1 MNSLIGTIFQTGA
14 IEFLEPDNEWAFR
27 AIRATKGDPATVPRV
42 VFDPSKAAIELK
54 LSPNLQGREVKWLER
69 ARLLLGTADK
79 VFLKPDSG
87 GLRFMQSV
95 HDFGNHQQL
104 ITLGSQVDA
113 DDFATRYWRRLK
125 YFYTQR
131 VDEFRF
137 RLTKLVTY
145 RDKDTPPHDRVELE
159 ARQVWPD
166 GDAAPHVVFDATGA
180 KAPVQIVEWRNE
192 VKGKDKSR
200 FDREDM
206 RVELRVM
213 LSRQPLTFFH
223 EYRGEFHNHAFEFEG
238 DKLERMVRKLPAR
251 AEKLQAERAVS
262 DGNSG
267 D

>member
-27 AIRATKGDPATVPRV
+27 AIRATKGDPTAVPRV

-54 LSPNLQGREVKWLER
+54 RSPNLQGRDVKWLDR

-79 VFLKPDSG
+79 VFLKPDTG
-87 GLRFMQSV
+87 GLRFMQAV

-104 ITLGSQVDA
+104 ITLGSQPDA
-113 DDFATRYWRRLK
+113 DDFAKKYWRRIK
-125 YFYTQR
+125 YFYAHR

-137 RLTKLVTY
+137 RLTKLVTF

-166 GDAAPHVVFDATGA
+166 GDPAPHVVFDATGA
-180 KAPVQIVEWRNE
+180 KAAVQIVEWRND
-192 VKGKDKSR
+192 VKGKDSCR
-200 FDREDM
+200 FDRDDM

-213 LSRQPLTFFH
+213 VNRQPLTFYH
-223 EYRGEFHNHAFEFEG
+223 EYRGEFRNHAFEFEG
-238 DKLERMVRKLPAR
+238 SKLDKKIGKLAGRAKELEEL
-251 AEKLQAERAVS
+251 RAVS
-262 DGNSG
+262 DEN
-267 D
+267 